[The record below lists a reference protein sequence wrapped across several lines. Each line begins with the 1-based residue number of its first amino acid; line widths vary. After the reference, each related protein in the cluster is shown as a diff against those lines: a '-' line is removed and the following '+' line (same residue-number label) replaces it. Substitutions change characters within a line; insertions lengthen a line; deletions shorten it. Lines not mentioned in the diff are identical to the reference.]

1 MDDELISFEW
11 ILIERILVWMDDE
24 LIFNIDN

>member
-11 ILIERILVWMDDE
+11 ILIERILIWMDDE